1 MEIIN
6 RISANNDWVTL
17 IILGIL
23 FLVVLANFTDQK
35 RLRLLFALP
44 YNKFYRLQ
52 YSTHTWDFFNGL
64 FFVIS
69 ILTLSLFIFLSVQK
83 LNPNFIAYNSNPY
96 IKIVG
101 IILGYWIFRYVLGI
115 IVAYLFEI
123 KKTQNQAIFI
133 KMSYYYS
140 ASLYLLIFLIFSLY
154 FFDFHVNFIYFTVAF
169 FIVFF
174 LIRYVNFLVF
184 FKRQISSHLFYFIL
198 YLCTL
203 EIAPILIAI
212 KIGVL

>member
-1 MEIIN
+1 MEIIT
-6 RISANNDWVTL
+6 RISTNNDWITL
-17 IILGIL
+17 IILGII

-35 RLRLLFALP
+35 RLRHLFALP

-52 YSTHTWDFFNGL
+52 YATHTRDFFNGL
-64 FFVIS
+64 FFIIS
-69 ILTLSLFIFLSVQK
+69 TLTLSLFIFLSVQK

-96 IKIVG
+96 LKILGV
-101 IILGYWIFRYVLGI
+101 ILGYWVFRYVLGI

-123 KKTQNQAIFI
+123 NKTQNQALFI

-140 ASLYLLIFLIFSLY
+140 ASLYLLLFLVFSLY
-154 FFDFHVNFIYFTVAF
+154 FFDFHINFIYFTGVF

-174 LIRYVNFLVF
+174 LIRYINFLVF

-203 EIAPILIAI
+203 EIAPIFIAV
-212 KIGVL
+212 KIGLL